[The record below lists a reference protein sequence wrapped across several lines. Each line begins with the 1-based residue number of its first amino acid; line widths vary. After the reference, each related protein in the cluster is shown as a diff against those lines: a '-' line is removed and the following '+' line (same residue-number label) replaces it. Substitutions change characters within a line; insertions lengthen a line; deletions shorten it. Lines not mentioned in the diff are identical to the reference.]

1 MPGKQMLRFIALI
14 CILLCRAEAE
24 AQQNNTTPPKRFRI
38 GVSTP
43 LTGPAATYGM
53 DIWTSVQF
61 AAEQLGGDRF
71 ELIAEDDKCDPRE
84 GVSIAQKF
92 IHVEHVDAV
101 IGPACSG
108 PAAAAAPLYEQAE
121 TLVMLTN
128 ASAEKLADAGDYIFR
143 SKPSDAEIIRTLWS
157 YLRAHSKKLGLLC
170 EQTDF
175 ALGMRDVLLRLN
187 ADGALA
193 IVEEDFLP
201 GTTDFRT
208 ALLKFR
214 SAAIDGL
221 LILPQAEA
229 GLALALQQVRAMNWQ
244 VQIYGAHFP
253 QSPTFLKLAGSNAE
267 GIIFAATPFV
277 EDILGN
283 EGINLYHG
291 YTAKYGEMRSIPL
304 LFVTNFEGFRAL
316 RDSLLAPGGPRQHL
330 YSATFRGIFG
340 DYSFDKQ
347 GEIAGIRYQLKTI
360 KSGRAVLLPLS
371 QP

>member
-1 MPGKQMLRFIALI
+1 MLRFLALL
-14 CILLCRAEAE
+14 CILLCRAEAV
-24 AQQNNTTPPKRFRI
+24 AQQNNTAPPKRFRI

-108 PAAAAAPLYEQAE
+108 PAAAAAPLYEQSQ

-128 ASAEKLADAGDYIFR
+128 ASAEKLAEAGDYVFR
-143 SKPSDAEIIRTLWS
+143 SKPSDAEIIKTLWA
-157 YLRAHSKKLGLLC
+157 YLKDNSRKLAVLS

-187 ADGALA
+187 TGGTIGL
-193 IVEEDFLP
+193 IEEQFLP

-208 ALLKFR
+208 ALLRFR
-214 SAAIDGL
+214 KSAVDGL
-221 LILPQAEA
+221 LILPQTEA
-229 GLALALQQVRAMNWQ
+229 GLALVLKQTREMNWA

-253 QSPTFLKLAGSNAE
+253 QSPVFLKQAGSSAE

-277 EDILGN
+277 EDILGK
-283 EGINLYHG
+283 EGMDLYRE

-304 LFVTNFEGFRAL
+304 LFATTFEGFRAL
-316 RDSLLAPGGPRQHL
+316 RDSLDSGSEPRRFLYQTRFSGVFGG
-330 YSATFRGIFG
+330 F
-340 DYSFDKQ
+340 SFDSR
-347 GEIAGIRYQLKTI
+347 GEITGIHYQLKKI
-360 KSGRAVLLPLS
+360 VNRRAVILN
-371 QP
+371 QH